1 LHFSKH
7 GASATEFQRARCT
20 YVCAG
25 EQFRIWCVVSDL
37 HPVESPRM
45 VIRILF
51 VSWAVFLLASQL
63 VCGCATFFHWLSAG

>member
-1 LHFSKH
+1 
-7 GASATEFQRARCT
+7 
-20 YVCAG
+20 
-25 EQFRIWCVVSDL
+25 
-37 HPVESPRM
+37 M